1 MDQANAGM
9 TGTNS
14 LHVGGAGSYHCT
26 MQDANVTASL
36 QYLVYTGERPVYI
49 ASRPGAD
56 AALEIS
62 AEFEP
67 HEVVVHDARKLAPP
81 ASLDREGFTLREHHT
96 AVDDFYHPAFDREQ
110 YEAEITALA
119 VAATGAS
126 RVHVFDHTLRS
137 DSPTV
142 RGERATREPAS
153 VIHNDYTDRS
163 ARKRVFDLLGGE
175 AESLAAGRF
184 AIVNAWRSV
193 RGTVRRSPLALCDAS
208 TLAPGDLVAS
218 ERRAADRVG
227 ELELVSWNPAHRWY
241 YYPAMTTAET
251 LLLKTFDSA
260 DDGRATR
267 TIHTAFD
274 SSDAAPD
281 APPRES
287 IESRML
293 LFF

>member
-1 MDQANAGM
+1 MVPPPGRINGEAASYAEHRFASGVAGPF
-9 TGTNS
+9 G
-14 LHVGGAGSYHCT
+14 
-26 MQDANVTASL
+26 
-36 QYLVYTGERPVYI
+36 
-49 ASRPGAD
+49 
-56 AALEIS
+56 
-62 AEFEP
+62 
-67 HEVVVHDARKLAPP
+67 P
-81 ASLDREGFTLREHHT
+81 AYS
-96 AVDDFYHPAFDREQ
+96 
-110 YEAEITALA
+110 
-119 VAATGAS
+119 
-126 RVHVFDHTLRS
+126 
-137 DSPTV
+137 
-142 RGERATREPAS
+142 
-153 VIHNDYTDRS
+153 
-163 ARKRVFDLLGGE
+163 GGE
-175 AESLAAGRF
+175 AESLVAGRF

-227 ELELVSWNPAHRWY
+227 EIELASWNPAHRWY
-241 YYPAMTTAET
+241 YYPAMTTGET

-267 TIHTAFD
+267 TIHTAFE